1 MKIISKKAEKIVL
14 RTEMNY
20 SLINA
25 IRRSAEEIP
34 TLAIDEVEIYKND
47 SALYDEVLAHRIGL
61 VPLRT
66 EGKMGAKTSIDLKLK
81 KSGPCTVYSGD
92 FKGDAEIVYDK
103 IPLTILEN
111 DQEIEII
118 ATATLGTG
126 LVHTKYVPG
135 LIYYKFLS
143 EVKSGNSKIDSI
155 VQTVRG
161 ELNPEKTGSKWTC
174 DLTDAQADEIRAIDA
189 ESIVDSKELL
199 VIVESFG
206 MLDADK
212 IFAKAIE
219 VLEGNLVK
227 FEEAL
232 N

>member
-1 MKIISKKAEKIVL
+1 MF

-25 IRRSAEEIP
+25 IRRSAEEVP

-66 EGKMGAKTSIDLKLK
+66 EGKMGAKTSIELKLK
-81 KSGPCTVYSGD
+81 KVGPCTVYSGD

-103 IPLTILEN
+103 IPLTILEK
-111 DQEIEII
+111 DQEIELI

-161 ELNPEKTGSKWTC
+161 ELNPEKNGSKWTC
-174 DLTDAQADEIRAIDA
+174 DLTDAQADEIRTIDA
-189 ESIVDSKELL
+189 ESIVDGKEML

-227 FEEAL
+227 FEESL

>member
-1 MKIISKKAEKIVL
+1 MKIISKKPEKIVL
-14 RTEMNY
+14 RTELNY
-20 SLINA
+20 SLINS

-66 EGKMGAKTSIDLKLK
+66 EGKMGVKTSVDLKMK
-81 KSGPCTVYSGD
+81 KTGSCTVYSGD

-103 IPLTILEN
+103 IPLTILEKE
-111 DQEIEII
+111 QEIELI
-118 ATATLGTG
+118 ATATIGTG
-126 LVHTKYVPG
+126 LLHTKYVPG

-161 ELNPEKTGSKWTC
+161 ELNPEKNGAKWIC
-174 DLTDAQADEIRAIDA
+174 DLTDAQMDEIRAIDA
-189 ESIVDSKELL
+189 ESIVDGKELL

-206 MLDADK
+206 MMDADK
-212 IFAKAIE
+212 IFTKAIE
-219 VLEGNLVK
+219 VLEGNLAK
-227 FEEAL
+227 FEESL

>member
-1 MKIISKKAEKIVL
+1 MKIISKKPEKMVL

-20 SLINA
+20 SIINA
-25 IRRSAEEIP
+25 IRRSVEEISA
-34 TLAIDEVEIYKND
+34 LAIDEVEIHKND

-66 EGKMGAKTSIDLKLK
+66 EGKMGAKTSITLTLK
-81 KSGPCTVYSGD
+81 KSGPCIVYSGD

-103 IPLTILEN
+103 IPLTLLEK
-111 DQEIEII
+111 DQEIEIV
-118 ATATLGTG
+118 ATATLGNG
-126 LVHTKYVPG
+126 LLHTKYVPG
-135 LIYYKFLS
+135 MIYYKYVS

-161 ELNPEKTGSKWTC
+161 EITPEKNGSKWIC
-174 DLTDAQADEIRAIDA
+174 DLTDAQADEIRATDA
-189 ESIVDSKELL
+189 ESITDGKELL

-206 MLDADK
+206 MIDAEK
-212 IFAKAIE
+212 IFVKAIE

-227 FEEAL
+227 FEESL
-232 N
+232 K